1 MDGQLRLQLGDA
13 LTGRSQLGLLG
24 SGRTGNLP
32 GVDAVLATPDVD
44 RLLADAEKLGDLGDL
59 AAGLDQIKDPAA
71 ELERIAA
78 GHDGLRRLLD
88 GQFSSNP
95 TPSNPGRTM
104 CPASPASFE

>member
-24 SGRTGNLP
+24 NGRTGNLP

-44 RLLADAEKLGDLGDL
+44 RLLADAEKLGGLGDL

-71 ELERIAA
+71 ELGRIAA

-88 GQFSSNP
+88 GQYLQQLDSIEP
-95 TPSNPGRTM
+95 GAYHAPGR
-104 CPASPASFE
+104 SGSFE